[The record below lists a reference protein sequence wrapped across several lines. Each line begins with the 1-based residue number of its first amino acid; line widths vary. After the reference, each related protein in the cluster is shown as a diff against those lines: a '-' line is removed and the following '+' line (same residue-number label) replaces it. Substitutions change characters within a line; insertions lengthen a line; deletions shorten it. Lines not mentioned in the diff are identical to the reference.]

1 MRIDRIKLTTLL
13 MKKNLTQK
21 KLAEMAGV
29 SRNTVCLIKCGKSCT
44 SEVGQAIAKALEV
57 DVEELLE
64 KENE

>member
-21 KLAEMAGV
+21 KLAEKAGI
-29 SRNTVCLIKCGKSCT
+29 SRNTVCMIKCGKSCT
-44 SEVGQAIAKALEV
+44 SEVGQAIANALGVE
-57 DVEELLE
+57 VEELLE